1 MTRQMPVVAAIPNY
15 NMGRHLRELIPQLLS
30 QRYER
35 IFVLDDASTDDSV
48 DIVGAF
54 GDDVRLVR
62 SPQNQGAGANR
73 NQIIDHVGDGTLI
86 HFIDA
91 DMELKTVDTPAV
103 AREVAEYYLRQGV
116 GMIGG
121 LVSRVDGSQEY
132 CNYGAAFSL
141 WGNLTSNVPR
151 LVDHWRHKP
160 RLAGMVQRLAGPIAP
175 DWPSPLEEPS
185 PRRAYWLHEGNL
197 LIHSDVFK
205 SLGGY
210 DPVLRSHEAQDLA
223 IRLDDKGIGR
233 QFDPSIRVVH
243 HHIDVRGKNRRKWE
257 SSATRYLIRKHGVAR
272 FVVGGRTP
280 ARPKSLEPTR

>member
-1 MTRQMPVVAAIPNY
+1 MTQRMPVVAAIPNY
-15 NMGRHLRELIPQLLS
+15 NMGKHLRQLIPQLLS
-30 QRYER
+30 QRYDQV
-35 IFVLDDASTDDSV
+35 FVLDDASTDDSV
-48 DIVGAF
+48 DIVGEFA
-54 GDDVRLVR
+54 GDVRLLR
-62 SPQNQGAGANR
+62 SPENRGAGANR

-91 DMELKTVDTPAV
+91 DMELRTADTPTV
-103 AREVAEYYLRQGV
+103 AREIAGRYLHQGV

-141 WGNLTSNVPR
+141 RGNFSSNVPR
-151 LVDHWRHKP
+151 LVDRWRHKP

-175 DWPSPLEEPS
+175 GWPQLLHEPF

-197 LIHSDVFK
+197 LVYSDVFRAV
-205 SLGGY
+205 GGY

-223 IRLDDKGIGR
+223 IRLNDRDIGR

-243 HHIDVRGKNRRKWE
+243 HHVDVRGRNRRKWE
-257 SSATRYLIRKHGVAR
+257 KSATRYLIRKHGMAR
-272 FVVGGRTP
+272 FIVG
-280 ARPKSLEPTR
+280 S